1 MTNNGEDCAIDRV
14 PNCRQIQGIVYVV
27 AGVVEG
33 SHGTV
38 VVTLGAEESEACA
51 LLPKPH
57 RLPATS
63 PLDTPHKGSPHPW
76 ETAR

>member
-1 MTNNGEDCAIDRV
+1 M
-14 PNCRQIQGIVYVV
+14 V

-76 ETAR
+76 GTGR